1 MCQTLHSLSSHE
13 KIWGPYDQ
21 PQGLRLKRYF
31 SLDSI
36 ISYHPPFWFLVSHNT
51 SLLSSLQIHQY
62 LLHLMTLSVVLPA
75 LLVFFPLIFKGFL
88 LLILALVQISTTQ
101 ETTQS
106 TTLFTHT
113 FLSYHSAVFLTTLI
127 TNGYFVVYFFTDH
140 NHWHINYIKEK
151 SVYYFIP
158 APRIDTQ
165 RIFSVI

>member
-1 MCQTLHSLSSHE
+1 MCQTLHSLSSHQ

-36 ISYHPPFWFLVSHNT
+36 ISYHPPFWFLDPHNT

-75 LLVFFPLIFKGFL
+75 LFSVLPFIVKGFL

-106 TTLFTHT
+106 NILFTYT
-113 FLSYHSAVFLTTLI
+113 FLSYHSAVFLTALI
-127 TNGYFVVYFFTDH
+127 TNGYFLFTFLLILITD
-140 NHWHINYIKEK
+140 I
-151 SVYYFIP
+151 
-158 APRIDTQ
+158 
-165 RIFSVI
+165 